1 MRRMLFVLAVEV
13 MLVVE
18 MTLIWDV
25 VIEYIKLLVLGCGV
39 VLGLGAGKSEKGEG

>member
-1 MRRMLFVLAVEV
+1 MLFVLAVEV

-39 VLGLGAGKSEKGEG
+39 VLGLGVGAGKSEKGEG